1 MQKRFGALRVIGT
14 IFKILGIIEGIL
26 AILAA
31 IGSFILFAAGGNILN
46 TMASSY
52 NLQFNVEGAGL
63 LTGVIISILSLLIGL
78 VWAITTYG
86 MGDLFYL
93 LIALEENTRASAI
106 TLQTFSRPT
115 TPPIQ

>member
-26 AILAA
+26 AVLAA
-31 IGSFILFAAGGNILN
+31 IGAFIMFAAGGNIIN
-46 TMASSY
+46 TIAATY
-52 NLQFNVEGAGL
+52 NFQFNVEGAGL
-63 LTGVIISILSLLIGL
+63 LTGVIFAIVSLLCGL

-86 MGDLFYL
+86 TGDLLYL